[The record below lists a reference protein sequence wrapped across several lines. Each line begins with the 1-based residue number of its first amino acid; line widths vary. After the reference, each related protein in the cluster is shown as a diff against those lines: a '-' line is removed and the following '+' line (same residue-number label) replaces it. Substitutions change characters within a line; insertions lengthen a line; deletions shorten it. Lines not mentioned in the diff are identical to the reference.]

1 MSVKPLQNI
10 HPTAILSGDVKLGE
24 GVEIGPYT
32 IIEGEVTIGSGS
44 IIGPHVVIKG
54 PTVLGRDCRVYQFAS
69 IGEVPQDLKF
79 KGERTELIIG
89 DGNVIREYVTLNR
102 GTQGGGGKTILGNE
116 NFIMAYVHIAHDC
129 HIGNQNILANT
140 ATLAGHVTIQNFTT
154 IGAFV
159 AVHQFTRIGS
169 YAFVSGMTAV
179 RMDIVPFVKVSGDK
193 AKLYGLNIIGLQR
206 RGISEEAIAALKK
219 AYKWVFRSQERMT
232 EAIKRIEGDAI
243 WVFPEV
249 QKLVAFLKT
258 SNRGICR

>member
-1 MSVKPLQNI
+1 VSVKPLQNI

-102 GTQGGGGKTILGNE
+102 GTQGGGGKTIVGNE

-159 AVHQFTRIGS
+159 AIHQFARIGA
-169 YAFVSGMTAV
+169 YAFVSGMTGV
-179 RMDIVPFVKVSGDK
+179 RLDIAPFVKVSGSR
-193 AKLYGLNIIGLQR
+193 ARLYGLNTIGLRR

>member
-102 GTQGGGGKTILGNE
+102 GTQGGGGKTIVGNE

-159 AVHQFTRIGS
+159 AIHQFARIGA
-169 YAFVSGMTAV
+169 YAFVSGMTGV
-179 RMDIVPFVKVSGDK
+179 RLDIAPFVKVSGSR
-193 AKLYGLNIIGLQR
+193 ARLYGLNTIGLRR

>member
-1 MSVKPLQNI
+1 VSVKPLQNI

-102 GTQGGGGKTILGNE
+102 GTQGGGGKTIVGNE

-159 AVHQFTRIGS
+159 AIHQFARIGA
-169 YAFVSGMTAV
+169 YAFVSGMTGV
-179 RMDIVPFVKVSGDK
+179 RLDIAPFVKVSGSR
-193 AKLYGLNIIGLQR
+193 ARLYGLNTIGLRR
-206 RGISEEAIAALKK
+206 RGIPEEAISALKT
-219 AYKWVFRSQERMT
+219 AYKWIFRSHERMA
-232 EAIKRIEGDAI
+232 EAIKRIKADDI
-243 WVFPEV
+243 WAFSEV
-249 QKLVAFLKT
+249 QKLVTFLET